1 MVRVFLK
8 GGVWKNSEDEVLK
21 AAVQKYGK
29 QQWAR
34 VASLLN
40 RKTAKQAKARW
51 YEWLDPSIK
60 KTEWSRDEEE
70 KLLHLAKLLPAQWKT
85 IGPMVGRTAT
95 QCQEHYEQ
103 LLDQAAAATSA
114 SASAAAGDD
123 AHGLRT
129 ASLRAGQIDSHPE
142 TRPAKPDPIDM
153 DEDELEMLQEAR
165 ARLANT
171 LGKKAKRK
179 QREKMLAQAKRL
191 ADLQKRRE
199 LKAAGLLSSRA
210 RQTSRR
216 KNEIDFGVEIP
227 FYKPAPVG
235 FHDTTAEQGKT
246 SHIQQQRLRQV
257 DLHQVNESRY
267 RTRDLEEAKAKKREE
282 KRLQV
287 LEKVNQSY
295 QKEKDL
301 QQEAMQMASAS
312 LRQRGTLQLPDPTLT
327 DEDLAVLAKQ
337 QQMQQG
343 DYLGGG
349 IGGAGMG
356 PTMALLGDDRDRP
369 LPTPMR
375 TPFGGTSMMTSV
387 AGTGTA
393 ASVAAASKSLK
404 TAATS
409 ATSARRR
416 DLVQEAVQLR
426 KLERGTTPLLASAM
440 GGGGGTDGGGADYYG
455 PTGFGGDDDD
465 EEDEDGDGTKTA
477 GADDN
482 DGDLKMPAAHVAS
495 DGASVGASTWATSTH
510 TLRELAR
517 EQKRAAKRARLELEK
532 ALAALPEPQYEYELA
547 GPNSTHEDDNED
559 DAVGVPS
566 TVDDDQA
573 DVEEKQREERRRIAE
588 MRYQERS
595 SVLKRPTLPRPSG
608 SGVSLAHDK
617 SASNDSAAI
626 ALIQQEM
633 ARLIQHDNHKYPVAS
648 TAAKSDDKHK
658 KKRKLGNG
666 DDADPPLM
674 EEVEALDPPLQVMSE
689 TSLET
694 ARQLIDD
701 ELQDLMGEKV
711 GAVLQGD
718 EEGISSP
725 EEAIAVL
732 CDRAISASR
741 DGAKGMVYTSGGWV
755 ESPTDEQVLSSLRL
769 EFDELR
775 QATEALKR
783 KNDKVES
790 KLKVVNGGYVKL
802 TDKCTEEMQQVLD
815 ATKNALIEQSVYKML
830 QSQER
835 VGGADR
841 IEKRQEDVKRL
852 QALEAEL
859 QKQYGDLMVERRR
872 KMVLASAS
880 VRHGS

>member
-60 KTEWSRDEEE
+60 KTEWSRAEEE

-85 IGPMVGRTAT
+85 VGPMVGRTAT

-103 LLDQAAAATSA
+103 LLDQAAA
-114 SASAAAGDD
+114 SAAGTAAASQEDD
-123 AHGLRT
+123 VHGLRT

-142 TRPAKPDPIDM
+142 TKPAKPDPIDM

-199 LKAAGLLSSRA
+199 LKAAGLLSGKA
-210 RQTSRR
+210 RKKAGRR
-216 KNEIDFGVEIP
+216 SEIDFGVEIP

-235 FHDTTAEQGKT
+235 FHDTTAEQVKT
-246 SHIQQQRLRQV
+246 SQIQQQRLRQV

-267 RTRDLEEAKAKKREE
+267 RTRDLEEAKAKKRDE

-287 LEKVNQSY
+287 LEKVNQTY
-295 QKEKDL
+295 QKEKEL
-301 QQEAMQMASAS
+301 QQEAMHMASAS
-312 LRQRGTLQLPDPTLT
+312 LRQRGSLQLPEPTLT
-327 DEDLAVLAKQ
+327 DEELAVLAKQ
-337 QQMQQG
+337 QALQG
-343 DYLGGG
+343 DYLGEGVGG
-349 IGGAGMG
+349 G

-375 TPFGGTSMMTSV
+375 TPFGAGGGIGGSMSV
-387 AGTGTA
+387 AAAGGGMAAA

-409 ATSARRR
+409 ATAKRR

-426 KLERGTTPLLASAM
+426 RLERGTTPLLASAM
-440 GGGGGTDGGGADYYG
+440 GGGGAGADSADYYG
-455 PTGFGGDDDD
+455 PTGDD
-465 EEDEDGDGTKTA
+465 EEDRED
-477 GADDN
+477 DDHHDN
-482 DGDLKMPAAHVAS
+482 DDDDGDLKRPATDA
-495 DGASVGASTWATSTH
+495 ASVGASTWATSTH

-517 EQKRAAKRARLELEK
+517 EQRKAAKRARIELEK
-532 ALAALPEPQYEYELA
+532 ALASLPEPQYEYELA
-547 GPNSTHEDDNED
+547 GPGDNSPADDDEDMGI
-559 DAVGVPS
+559 AS
-566 TVDDDQA
+566 TVVDQA
-573 DVEEKQREERRRIAE
+573 DVEEAQREERRRIAE
-588 MRYQERS
+588 KKYHERS
-595 SVLKRPTLPRPSG
+595 SVLKRPTLPRPAIVDG
-608 SGVSLAHDK
+608 PTSLAHDQ
-617 SASNDSAAI
+617 SANEASAAS
-626 ALIQQEM
+626 LIQQEM
-633 ARLIQHDNHKYPVAS
+633 ARLIQHDNHKYPVMAAAAS
-648 TAAKSDDKHK
+648 SSSSDDKHK
-658 KKRKLGNG
+658 KKRKFGG
-666 DDADPPLM
+666 KDGADPSTFM
-674 EEVEALDPPLQVMSE
+674 EEVGEGPDPPLQAMSE

-701 ELQDLMGEKV
+701 ELQDLMGAKV

-718 EEGISSP
+718 DGVSSP

-732 CDRAISASR
+732 CDRAISVSR
-741 DGAKGMVYTSGGWV
+741 EGAKGMVYTHGGWV
-755 ESPTDEQVLSSLRL
+755 ESPTQDQIVASLQL

-775 QATEALKR
+775 QATEALKK
-783 KNDKVES
+783 KNDKVET
-790 KLKVVNGGYVKL
+790 KLKVVNGGYAKL
-802 TDKCTEEMQQVLD
+802 ADKCTEEMQQVLD
-815 ATKNALIEQSVYKML
+815 ATQNAKIEQAVYRML

-835 VGGADR
+835 LGGADR
-841 IEKRQEDVKRL
+841 IEKRQEDVRRL
-852 QALEAEL
+852 QSMEAEL

-872 KMVLASAS
+872 RMVLASAS
-880 VRHGS
+880 VRHS

>member
-60 KTEWSRDEEE
+60 KTEWSRSEEE

-103 LLDQAAAATSA
+103 LLDQAAA
-114 SASAAAGDD
+114 SAAGTAASSSQEDD
-123 AHGLRT
+123 VHGLRT

-142 TRPAKPDPIDM
+142 TKPAKPDPIDM

-199 LKAAGLLSSRA
+199 LKAAGLLSGKA
-210 RQTSRR
+210 RKKAGRR
-216 KNEIDFGVEIP
+216 NEIDFGVEIP

-235 FHDTTAEQGKT
+235 FHDTTAEQVKT
-246 SHIQQQRLRQV
+246 SQIQQQRLKQV

-267 RTRDLEEAKAKKREE
+267 RTRDLEEAKAKKRDE

-287 LEKVNQSY
+287 LEKVNQTY
-295 QKEKDL
+295 QKEKEL
-301 QQEAMQMASAS
+301 QQEAMHMASAS
-312 LRQRGTLQLPDPTLT
+312 LRQRGSLQLPEPTLT
-327 DEDLAVLAKQ
+327 DEELAVLAKQ
-337 QQMQQG
+337 QQQQHVQQG
-343 DYLGGG
+343 DYLGEGG
-349 IGGAGMG
+349 MGGG

-375 TPFGGTSMMTSV
+375 TPFGAGGGIGGSMSV
-387 AGTGTA
+387 AAAGMGMAAA

-409 ATSARRR
+409 ATTKRR

-440 GGGGGTDGGGADYYG
+440 GGAGADRADYYG
-455 PTGFGGDDDD
+455 PTGD
-465 EEDEDGDGTKTA
+465 EEDREDDHHD
-477 GADDN
+477 DDN
-482 DGDLKMPAAHVAS
+482 DDGDLKMPATDA
-495 DGASVGASTWATSTH
+495 ASVGASTWATSTH

-517 EQKRAAKRARLELEK
+517 EQRRAAKRARIELEK
-532 ALAALPEPQYEYELA
+532 ALASLPEPQYEYELA
-547 GPNSTHEDDNED
+547 GPGEDNRMDDDDED
-559 DAVGVPS
+559 TMGVAS
-566 TVDDDQA
+566 TVVDQA
-573 DVEEKQREERRRIAE
+573 DLEEAQREERRRIAE
-588 MRYQERS
+588 KKYKERS
-595 SVLKRPTLPRPSG
+595 LVLKRPTLPRPVIIIIG
-608 SGVSLAHDK
+608 GPPSLAHDQ
-617 SASNDSAAI
+617 SANEASAAS
-626 ALIQQEM
+626 LIQQEM
-633 ARLIQHDNHKYPVAS
+633 ARLIQHDNHKYPVMAAAAS
-648 TAAKSDDKHK
+648 SSSDDKHK
-658 KKRKLGNG
+658 KKRKLGKDG
-666 DDADPPLM
+666 ADPSPSPFM
-674 EEVEALDPPLQVMSE
+674 EEVGEGPDPPLQAMSE
-689 TSLET
+689 TILEK

-701 ELQDLMGEKV
+701 ELQDLMGAKV
-711 GAVLQGD
+711 GAVLQSDDGV
-718 EEGISSP
+718 SSP
-725 EEAIAVL
+725 EEGIALL

-741 DGAKGMVYTSGGWV
+741 EGAKGMVYTTGGWV
-755 ESPTDEQVLSSLRL
+755 ESPTQDQIVASLQL

-775 QATEALKR
+775 QATDALKK
-783 KNDKVES
+783 KNDKVET
-790 KLKVVNGGYVKL
+790 KLKVVNGGYAKL
-802 TDKCTEEMQQVLD
+802 ADKCTEEMQQVLD
-815 ATKNALIEQSVYKML
+815 GTKTAKIEQGVYRML

-835 VGGADR
+835 LGGADR
-841 IEKRQEDVKRL
+841 IEKRQEDVRRL
-852 QALEAEL
+852 QSLEAEL

-872 KMVLASAS
+872 RMVLASAS
-880 VRHGS
+880 VRPS

>member
-60 KTEWSRDEEE
+60 KTEWSRAEEE

-103 LLDQAAAATSA
+103 LLDQAAASA
-114 SASAAAGDD
+114 SGGTASSAEDD
-123 AHGLRT
+123 VHGLRT

-142 TRPAKPDPIDM
+142 TKPAKPDPIDM

-199 LKAAGLLSSRA
+199 LKAAGLLSGKA
-210 RQTSRR
+210 RKKAGRR
-216 KNEIDFGVEIP
+216 NEIDFGVEIP

-235 FHDTTAEQGKT
+235 FHDTTAEQVKT
-246 SHIQQQRLRQV
+246 SQIQQQRLRQV

-267 RTRDLEEAKAKKREE
+267 RTRDLEEAKAKKRDE

-287 LEKVNQSY
+287 LEKVNQTY
-295 QKEKDL
+295 QKEKEL
-301 QQEAMQMASAS
+301 QQEAMHMASAS
-312 LRQRGTLQLPDPTLT
+312 LRQRGSLQLPEPTLT
-327 DEDLAVLAKQ
+327 DEELAVLAKQ
-337 QQMQQG
+337 QQHMQQG
-343 DYLGGG
+343 DYLGDGVGG
-349 IGGAGMG
+349 G

-375 TPFGGTSMMTSV
+375 TPFGAGGGFGGSLSV
-387 AGTGTA
+387 AAGMAGA
-393 ASVAAASKSLK
+393 ASVAAASKSLQ

-409 ATSARRR
+409 ATARRR
-416 DLVQEAVQLR
+416 DLVHEAVQLR

-440 GGGGGTDGGGADYYG
+440 GGGGGGAGAGSADYYG
-455 PTGFGGDDDD
+455 PTGDD
-465 EEDEDGDGTKTA
+465 EEDRDDDHHDN
-477 GADDN
+477 DDN
-482 DGDLKMPAAHVAS
+482 DGDLKMPATTDA
-495 DGASVGASTWATSTH
+495 ASVGASTWATSTH

-517 EQKRAAKRARLELEK
+517 EQRKAAKRARIELEK
-532 ALAALPEPQYEYELA
+532 ALASLPEPQYEYELA
-547 GPNSTHEDDNED
+547 GPGEDNRMEDDD
-559 DAVGVPS
+559 DTMGVAS
-566 TVDDDQA
+566 TVVDQA
-573 DVEEKQREERRRIAE
+573 DVEEAQREERRRLAE
-588 MRYQERS
+588 KKYQERS
-595 SVLKRPTLPRPSG
+595 SVLKRPTLPRPVIIIG
-608 SGVSLAHDK
+608 GPPSLAHDL
-617 SASNDSAAI
+617 SAAT
-626 ALIQQEM
+626 LIQQEM
-633 ARLIQHDNHKYPVAS
+633 ARLIQHDNHKYPVLAAAAS
-648 TAAKSDDKHK
+648 SSSDDKHK
-658 KKRKLGNG
+658 KKRKLGG
-666 DDADPPLM
+666 KDGADPSTFM
-674 EEVEALDPPLQVMSE
+674 EEVGEGPDPPLQAMSE
-689 TSLET
+689 TSLES

-701 ELQDLMGEKV
+701 ELQDLMGAKV
-711 GAVLQGD
+711 GAVLQSD
-718 EEGISSP
+718 EGVSSP
-725 EEAIAVL
+725 EEAITVL

-741 DGAKGMVYTSGGWV
+741 EGAKGMVYTTVGWV
-755 ESPTDEQVLSSLRL
+755 ESPTQDQIVASLQL

-775 QATEALKR
+775 QATEALKK
-783 KNDKVES
+783 KNDKVET
-790 KLKVVNGGYVKL
+790 KLKVVNGGYAKL
-802 TDKCTEEMQQVLD
+802 ADKCTEEMQQVLD
-815 ATKNALIEQSVYKML
+815 ATKNAHIEQAVYRML

-835 VGGADR
+835 LGGADR

-852 QALEAEL
+852 QSMEAEL

-872 KMVLASAS
+872 RMVLASAS
-880 VRHGS
+880 VRHS